1 MKAIT
6 LATRSQ
12 VAGTTFSKPKLV
24 APQAVNRYERR
35 AFSRG

>member
-24 APQAVNRYERR
+24 AERSMQS
-35 AFSRG
+35 AAKPSAD